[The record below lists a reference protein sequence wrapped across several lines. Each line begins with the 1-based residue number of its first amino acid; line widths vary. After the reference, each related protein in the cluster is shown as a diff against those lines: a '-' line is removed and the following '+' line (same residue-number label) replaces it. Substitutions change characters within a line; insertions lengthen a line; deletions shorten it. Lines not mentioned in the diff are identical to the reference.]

1 MLIFLQGLMY
11 LLRLGAGAEYQ
22 NIMGGELQSCSHNGM
37 ALTGFTRTG
46 YCVDQVDDE
55 G

>member
-1 MLIFLQGLMY
+1 MY
-11 LLRLGAGAEYQ
+11 LLRLGAGAGCRIQ
-22 NIMGGELQSCSHNGM
+22 NMMGGELQSCSQNGM